1 MKSDIHIIKNMKPLH
16 IDCLP
21 KQIRDKIRSARKAR
35 KWSQRELGEKTGTSQ
50 HHISL
55 IENGKTVPR
64 ADRLLEILWALELDL
79 LIIPKSKSSVF
90 KALARNLEAEGKGPD
105 YMARPRFSLDDD
117 DLDDDSLDEPPQ
129 ELE

>member
-1 MKSDIHIIKNMKPLH
+1 MKPLH

-35 KWSQRELGEKTGTSQ
+35 KWSQRELGEITGTSQ

-90 KALARNLEAEGKGPD
+90 KALARTLEAEGKGPD
-105 YMARPRFSLDDD
+105 YLSRPRFALDDD
-117 DLDDDSLDEPPQ
+117 DLEDDAPDSPPK